1 MSRRAVLLS
10 NRGRRTPRPGGLSS
24 GFTLIELMVA
34 MLLGLVVIGGVV
46 SVFLANQRS
55 YRTNQALGDVQDGSR
70 IAFETMARDIRD
82 AGLTGC
88 SNNGRVANVLNNSP
102 TGGGTAWWAN
112 WNNAVVGFGGSQTDP
127 AVAIGTAEKQRVN
140 GTDSLML
147 LGGEGSGVSV
157 NVNTEPAATFTINE
171 ASTDLQ
177 AGDVVIV
184 CDPDHATLVQIT
196 SYASN
201 TITHAASGSPGNCT
215 TDLNF
220 PTVCSSS
227 ASYVFATNSQ
237 ITKLGAAD
245 WYIGNN
251 PLTGGRSLYRMGLV
265 NVAGVPTP
273 TAQEMVRDVTDMKI
287 TYHQSGNADFKAASA
302 ITNWALVDAVQV
314 NLALES
320 VDKRAGTD
328 VKPLKRSFTATTT
341 VRNRVK

>member
-1 MSRRAVLLS
+1 MFLFSRETAHAAVG
-10 NRGRRTPRPGGLSS
+10 GRLSS

-70 IAFETMARDIRD
+70 IAFEMMARDIRD

-88 SNNGRVANVLNNSP
+88 SNNGRVANVLNNAPAVVPRRSGGP
-102 TGGGTAWWAN
+102 TGTMRWSATVA
-112 WNNAVVGFGGSQTDP
+112 ARCDP
-127 AVAIGTAEKQRVN
+127 AVTTGSGAGQRVA

-147 LGGEGSGVSV
+147 LGGEGSGVSI

-171 ASTDLQ
+171 ASSDLK
-177 AGDVVIV
+177 AGDVIIV

-196 SYASN
+196 SYAGG

-237 ITKLGAAD
+237 ITRLGAAD
-245 WYIGNN
+245 WYVGNN
-251 PLTGGRSLYRMGLV
+251 PVGGRSLYRVGLD

-287 TYHQSGNADFKAASA
+287 FYHQSGNADFKAANA

-314 NLALES
+314 TLALES

-341 VRNRVK
+341 VRNRVN